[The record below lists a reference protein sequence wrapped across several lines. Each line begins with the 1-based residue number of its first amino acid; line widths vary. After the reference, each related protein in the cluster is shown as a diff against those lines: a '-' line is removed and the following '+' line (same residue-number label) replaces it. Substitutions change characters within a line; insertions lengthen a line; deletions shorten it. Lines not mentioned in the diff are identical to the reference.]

1 MYLHLFWNHALQ
13 FMWSIPYILIFLK
26 ALQHKRM
33 TSAIVKPDSHSACIA
48 AIKQASKSARL
59 FLNCGPSSAPHPL
72 TTRRMT
78 VKNLAAH
85 RPEPHSG
92 NWNCINR
99 SLSWGPLWCASC
111 RIYLHV
117 SSMFAAINTAER
129 WILARCAAIHH
140 CHHRPWIYENTLEGW
155 SLSRGW
161 SNNAAS
167 TVIGSVKWVLT
178 KLDEF
183 AV

>member
-1 MYLHLFWNHALQ
+1 MCFSLCYPSHIYWFSASSTTRVHDISNRKTRLALRLHRRHKADFQ
-13 FMWSIPYILIFLK
+13 KCQTFLE
-26 ALQHKRM
+26 LWPLPR
-33 TSAIVKPDSHSACIA
+33 P
-48 AIKQASKSARL
+48 
-59 FLNCGPSSAPHPL
+59 PPL

-85 RPEPHSG
+85 RPEPRSG
-92 NWNCINR
+92 NWNCINH
-99 SLSWGPLWCASC
+99 SLSWGPLWCARC

-117 SSMFAAINTAER
+117 SSMFAAINTAKR

-140 CHHRPWIYENTLEGW
+140 CHHRPWIYDNTLEGW
-155 SLSRGW
+155 SLSRRW